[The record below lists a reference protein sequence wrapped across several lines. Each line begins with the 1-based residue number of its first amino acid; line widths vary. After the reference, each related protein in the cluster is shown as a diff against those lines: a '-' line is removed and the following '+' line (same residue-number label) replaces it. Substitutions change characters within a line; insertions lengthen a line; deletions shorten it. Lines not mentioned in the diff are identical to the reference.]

1 MTDKEGRDDVE
12 VKRKIKQSI
21 LVLLLLLG
29 LCGCRMEDIPGVGN
43 LSGVETESTVTQQQ
57 ADLYYGYQTLSEE
70 EKQVYRQLMAGLEA
84 FEKEIR
90 VSPIAKDRLEAVANM
105 VMTDHPEYFWTEG
118 GFRYYEETWPGGGT
132 AGMKVLPDYLMSQ
145 EAAAQVKTE
154 IEATAKEW
162 LSGIP
167 SDADTYEKIKYVYET
182 LIHKV
187 DYNETSPNNQNIQS
201 VFLGKSSVCMGYA
214 KATQYLLNQM
224 GIFCTL
230 VTGTVTNGSE
240 AGHAWN
246 LVKIQ
251 DAYYYVDTTWGTPG
265 YSAAEASGVD
275 IFYSYLCCNDKM
287 LKPTHKADGTIPLP
301 VCEDDSYNY
310 YKRKGCWYEGY
321 DRNQMYQE
329 LLQTVS
335 AEAHTTEL
343 CFASREAYDQAVADM
358 VNGTLLQEVVQ
369 NTGNLSPGQQVSWQI
384 YYGGW
389 DNLLIIVWN

>member
-90 VSPIAKDRLEAVANM
+90 VGPIAKDRLEAVANM

-310 YKRKGCWYEGY
+310 YKRKGFWYEGY

>member
-90 VSPIAKDRLEAVANM
+90 VGPIAKDRLEAVANM

-167 SDADTYEKIKYVYET
+167 SDADTYEKIKYVYD
-182 LIHKV
+182 L
-187 DYNETSPNNQNIQS
+187 S
-201 VFLGKSSVCMGYA
+201 F
-214 KATQYLLNQM
+214 
-224 GIFCTL
+224 
-230 VTGTVTNGSE
+230 
-240 AGHAWN
+240 
-246 LVKIQ
+246 
-251 DAYYYVDTTWGTPG
+251 
-265 YSAAEASGVD
+265 
-275 IFYSYLCCNDKM
+275 
-287 LKPTHKADGTIPLP
+287 
-301 VCEDDSYNY
+301 
-310 YKRKGCWYEGY
+310 RK
-321 DRNQMYQE
+321 
-329 LLQTVS
+329 L
-335 AEAHTTEL
+335 
-343 CFASREAYDQAVADM
+343 
-358 VNGTLLQEVVQ
+358 
-369 NTGNLSPGQQVSWQI
+369 
-384 YYGGW
+384 
-389 DNLLIIVWN
+389 